1 VLDKACGVDVHRDS
15 LVADII
21 GDASAEK
28 RARFENSLEGIE
40 SMKAWLRE
48 NQCEHVVMES
58 TGVYWVPL
66 YTALEEAGFHVVLA
80 NAYYVKSIPGRVT
93 DTTSSQ
99 WLAQLLRSGF
109 VKPSYVP
116 ERGIRDLREL
126 TRLRV
131 KLVQTR
137 ADFKNRCHRILES
150 VNIRLG
156 SRLSDIFGKAGM
168 EILEGLVNGKTIEE
182 IISQSQNKWLK
193 KRREEIVRVVGGTL
207 SQVDMFILGKCVDM
221 VKYLDQMICRL
232 DDMIRGLIDED
243 DLNLLATVPG
253 VDERAAAVI
262 LAEIGDVE
270 RFKSGKSLASWAGLV
285 PSVHESAG
293 KNLTGGIT
301 KRGSK
306 WLRRIMVQVAHAAKR
321 VKNSQLREFYLRVKA
336 RKGEKTA
343 VVALARKILT
353 IIYHI
358 LVNREPYV
366 EEGFKKRL
374 RLRAAVHPSG
384 LSLEDMAEVLR
395 NAGYLV
401 SPLSD

>member
-1 VLDKACGVDVHRDS
+1 VDVHRDS
-15 LVADII
+15 LVADIAD
-21 GDASAEK
+21 DASTEK

-40 SMKAWLRE
+40 NMKIWLRE
-48 NQCEHVVMES
+48 NECEHVVMES

-80 NAYYVKSIPGRVT
+80 NAYKVKSTPGRVT
-93 DTTSSQ
+93 DTTSAQ

-116 ERGIRDLREL
+116 ERRIRDLREL
-126 TRLRV
+126 TRFRV

-137 ADFKNRCHRILES
+137 ADFKNRCHKVLER

-168 EILEGLVNGKTIEE
+168 EILEGLINGKTVED
-182 IISQSQNKWLK
+182 IIDQSQNKWLR
-193 KRREEIVRVVGGTL
+193 KRKGEIVRVVGGAL
-207 SQVDMFILGKCVDM
+207 SQVDMFILGKCVSM
-221 VKYLDQMICRL
+221 VKCLDQMIGGL
-232 DDMIRGLIDED
+232 DDMIRGLVNED
-243 DLNLLATVPG
+243 DLKLLVTVPG

-262 LAEIGDVE
+262 LAEIGDVK
-270 RFKSGKSLASWAGLV
+270 RFKNGKSLASWAGLA

-293 KNLTGGIT
+293 KNLTGSIT
-301 KRGSK
+301 KKGSK
-306 WLRRIMVQVAHAAKR
+306 WLRRILVQVAHAAKR
-321 VKNSQLREFYLRVKA
+321 VKNSQLRAFYLRVKA

-366 EEGFKKRL
+366 EVDFKKRL
-374 RLRAAVHPSG
+374 RLRAPTHPSG